1 MSLEIWFGPMFAG
14 KSSAIIG
21 TIRRNA
27 FIRRTTLCLTH
38 SLDTRYSDNSRIV
51 THDMVSYPAKAVS
64 ELMPLLESA
73 DFKDATCI
81 IVEEAQFFKD
91 LRNFA
96 LEAVEKHGKHLIC
109 VGLNGDAERKPF
121 GEVIDLVPYADHV
134 KHFSAMCAV
143 CCDGT
148 AGIFSF
154 RSTKEVK
161 EQVFVGADQH
171 YIALCRRHYLLATQE
186 KLD

>member
-21 TIRRNA
+21 TLRRNA
-27 FIRRTTLCLTH
+27 FIRRATLCITH
-38 SLDTRYSDNSRIV
+38 SLDKRYSDNSRIV

-64 ELMPLLESA
+64 DLMPLLETA
-73 DFKDATCI
+73 DFKGAACI

-134 KHFSAMCAV
+134 KHFSALCSA

-148 AGIFSF
+148 AGVFTF
-154 RSTKEVK
+154 RSTKDIK

-171 YIALCRRHYLLATQE
+171 YMALCRRHYLLATQE
-186 KLD
+186 KLG

>member
-21 TIRRNA
+21 TLRRNA
-27 FIRRTTLCLTH
+27 FIRRTTLCITH
-38 SLDTRYSDNSRIV
+38 SLDKRYSDNSRIV

-73 DFKDATCI
+73 DFKEAACI

-134 KHFSAMCAV
+134 KHFSALCSA
-143 CCDGT
+143 CSDGT

-154 RSTKEVK
+154 RSTKQVK
-161 EQVFVGADQH
+161 EQVFVGAEQH
-171 YIALCRRHYLLATQE
+171 YMALCRRHYLLATQE